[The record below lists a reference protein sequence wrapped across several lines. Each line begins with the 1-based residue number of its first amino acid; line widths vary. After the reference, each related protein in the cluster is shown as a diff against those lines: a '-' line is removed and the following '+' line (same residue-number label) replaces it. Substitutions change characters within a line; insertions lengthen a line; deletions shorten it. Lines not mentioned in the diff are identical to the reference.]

1 MRFIQHIAFLCLL
14 IGISPQLQ
22 AQVFREVGCSP
33 DIAPTLSLGVSQDQL
48 VYCSGADTMCGTRIN
63 RIGGWD
69 SVAWHPLG
77 SGAGIQGLHGPLYAY
92 TMHNGDMYAG
102 GSCYIIDNKR
112 INKIGRWDG
121 VKWDSLG
128 KGLDG
133 ISNGEQVNAL
143 ASYKGELYIGGRIGR
158 VDGITGIQEIARWN
172 GSTWKNMPGVSGS
185 LPEIRCMA
193 VYKGELYVAGR
204 FTMAGTTEAYN
215 IARWDG
221 TQWYAVGSGTGNMVN
236 SLVVDTVRNLLYV
249 GGYFSIVDDTIPGR
263 IATWDGQRWYR
274 MRDSSMFMRMGG
286 VLSLEMYHNYLYV
299 GGINPGGVA
308 TDTCFARWDGQQWE
322 HISGPTGN
330 VSSLKVYKDELYLGG
345 SFTMIGS
352 DSISFL
358 ARYYSPDTAEVIV
371 GVPTIATSNT
381 LSVYPN
387 PTKDQLIIQSAQ
399 HFEYFEVKDLSGKVL
414 LHIKKPKGNVV
425 PVQALPTGVYILTA
439 KGTDPKSYT
448 ARFVKDE

>member
-1 MRFIQHIAFLCLL
+1 MKYIKHLSFLCLL
-14 IGISPQLQ
+14 IGLTSGMQ
-22 AQVFREVGCSP
+22 AQVFREAGCSP
-33 DIAPTLSLGVSQDQL
+33 DIAPTLSLGVSKDQL

-69 SVAWHPLG
+69 SVSWHPLG

-121 VKWDSLG
+121 VQWDSLG

-172 GSTWKNMPGVSGS
+172 GSTWKNMPGVSG
-185 LPEIRCMA
+185 EITRITCMA
-193 VYKGELYVAGR
+193 VYKGELYVGGR
-204 FTMAGTTEAYN
+204 FNTAGSTEAYN
-215 IARWDG
+215 IARWNG
-221 TQWYAVGSGTGNMVN
+221 SQWNAVGNGTGNMVL
-236 SLVVDTVRNLLYV
+236 SMAVDTARDLLYV
-249 GGYFSIVDDTIPGR
+249 GGYFSNVDDTIPGR
-263 IATWDGQRWYR
+263 IAAWDGQRWYG
-274 MRDSSMFMRMGG
+274 MGNFPKSIFGG
-286 VLSLEMYHNYLYV
+286 VMAIEMYHNYLYA
-299 GGINPGGVA
+299 GCMSAKGLD
-308 TDTCFARWDGQQWE
+308 TDTVFARWDGKDWE
-322 HISGPTGN
+322 VIQAGINNN
-330 VSSLKVYKDELYLGG
+330 VSCLKVYKDELYLGG
-345 SFTMIGS
+345 EFTMIGS

-371 GVPTIATSNT
+371 GVPTIATSNN
-381 LSVYPN
+381 LAVYPN

-414 LHIKKPKGNVV
+414 LHIKSPKENSLS
-425 PVQALPTGVYILTA
+425 VQALPRGGYLLTA
-439 KGTDPKSYT
+439 KGTDRKTYT
-448 ARFVKDE
+448 ARFVKE